1 MKDIPHDQL
10 EKLREEV
17 RNVDREI
24 MQLVGK
30 RLDLT
35 QQIGSLKK
43 ALGLPL
49 LNYEVE
55 KTVIENTR
63 QIAEEL
69 NLSADF
75 VKAVMQLLIA
85 ESRTQQERIHYSS
98 YRGDKETVLIVGGQG
113 EMGHWLANFFE
124 NQGHKVLIYDIREKP
139 TEYRTVTSL
148 EQGLAE
154 ATCVVVSVSL
164 DVVPQII
171 AKITDS
177 NFPGLIFDIASIK
190 GHLTEIIRAAAH
202 KGLMITS
209 IHPMFGPNTRT
220 LSDKVICFCDC
231 GNPAALQRAREF
243 FKETAVSG
251 VDLSLENHDLAIAYV
266 LGLSHLINIIFMNIL
281 SQSSF
286 RYSELKAISSTT
298 FLSQMLT
305 ASSVINEKPELYFLI
320 QKYNPFKQLIY
331 QRLEA
336 SMKAIVDCIVKDD
349 SQTFVHSMLAARAW
363 LNETE
368 NPKGSTR

>member
-1 MKDIPHDQL
+1 MKKPPQDQL
-10 EKLREEV
+10 QKLRAEV

-43 ALGLPL
+43 VLGLPL

-75 VKAVMQLLIA
+75 VKTVMQLLIA
-85 ESRTQQERIHYSS
+85 ESRTQQERIHYSG
-98 YRGDKETVLIVGGQG
+98 YRGDKETVLIIGGQG

-124 NQGHKVLIYDIREKP
+124 NQGHRVLIYDIRVEP
-139 TEYRTVTSL
+139 TEYRTVASL

-154 ATCVVVSVSL
+154 ATCAVVSVSL

-171 AKITDS
+171 TKITDL

-190 GHLTEIIRAAAH
+190 GHLTEAIRSAIQ
-202 KGLMITS
+202 KGLLITS
-209 IHPMFGPNTRT
+209 IHPMFGPDTRT

-231 GNPAALQRAREF
+231 GNPAAVQRAREF
-243 FKETAVSG
+243 FKETAASG
-251 VDLSLENHDLAIAYV
+251 VDLTLENHDLAIAYV
-266 LGLSHLINIIFMNIL
+266 LGLSHLINIIFINIL
-281 SQSSF
+281 AQSTF

-305 ASSVINEKPELYFLI
+305 ASSVINEKPDLYFLI

-331 QRLEA
+331 QRLES
-336 SMKAIVDCIVKDD
+336 SMKAIVDCIIQDNPEAFIK
-349 SQTFVHSMLAARAW
+349 SMLAAKVW
-363 LNETE
+363 LNEDE
-368 NPKGSTR
+368 NPAGSTR

>member
-17 RNVDREI
+17 RNVDREL

-98 YRGDKETVLIVGGQG
+98 YRGDKETVLIVG
-113 EMGHWLANFFE
+113 
-124 NQGHKVLIYDIREKP
+124 VR
-139 TEYRTVTSL
+139 
-148 EQGLAE
+148 
-154 ATCVVVSVSL
+154 
-164 DVVPQII
+164 
-171 AKITDS
+171 
-177 NFPGLIFDIASIK
+177 
-190 GHLTEIIRAAAH
+190 
-202 KGLMITS
+202 
-209 IHPMFGPNTRT
+209 
-220 LSDKVICFCDC
+220 
-231 GNPAALQRAREF
+231 
-243 FKETAVSG
+243 
-251 VDLSLENHDLAIAYV
+251 
-266 LGLSHLINIIFMNIL
+266 
-281 SQSSF
+281 
-286 RYSELKAISSTT
+286 
-298 FLSQMLT
+298 
-305 ASSVINEKPELYFLI
+305 
-320 QKYNPFKQLIY
+320 
-331 QRLEA
+331 
-336 SMKAIVDCIVKDD
+336 VKWG
-349 SQTFVHSMLAARAW
+349 T
-363 LNETE
+363 
-368 NPKGSTR
+368 G